1 MSNLDSQRWAE
12 TEVIELIA
20 NLIASYSHHN
30 ELYNSIQVEIAAAMD
45 KWEDTDALIEEGEW
59 HYKKMSEL
67 LEERRNAMRLLKE
80 MWVNVD
86 EHMWCLVKHSIACY
100 QFSQELL
107 NTNMNNFDY
116 MWLAERAYQYM
127 YECISKFLWVEL
139 VTCAR
144 CLSDALKES
153 KPE

>member
-45 KWEDTDALIEEGEW
+45 KWEDTDALIEEWEW

-107 NTNMNNFDY
+107 NTDMNNFDY
-116 MWLAERAYQYM
+116 MWLAEAAYQYM